1 MSAAPGAESENAFIS
16 HALLGVVGPV
26 TPEGTT
32 DSESAGVVMGE
43 KYLPGAGTH

>member
-16 HALLGVVGPV
+16 YAPLGVVGPV
-26 TPEGTT
+26 STKATT

-43 KYLPGAGTH
+43 KHFPCVGDH